1 MTRWTHVTLTF
12 AAVASLAACAGDA
25 DPYDSDATDSAIE
38 APDAATTTMNTTVD
52 EGFVENIMTSSTK
65 EIEVSQLAQ
74 QKAANPQVKA
84 FAQELVKD
92 HQEASQTLRQVAT
105 KQNVQ
110 VTPETETI
118 EDAREE
124 LTGLSGEEFD
134 RAYIDMMVEDHQ
146 AAVSTVE
153 DKATDNANPEV
164 QQWATRTLPTLRE
177 HLDRA
182 RQLQE
187 TIEE

>member
-1 MTRWTHVTLTF
+1 MRRLTHLALAF
-12 AAVASLAACAGDA
+12 AAAASVAACAGDA
-25 DPYDSDATDSAIE
+25 DPYENDALDGPDAIE
-38 APDAATTTMNTTVD
+38 APATTMNETFD
-52 EGFVENIMTSSTK
+52 RSFVEDRITSSSK

-74 QKAANPQVKA
+74 EKASNAQVKA
-84 FAQELVKD
+84 FAEQVAQD
-92 HQEASQTLRQVAT
+92 HQQASQSLRQVAT
-105 KQNVQ
+105 QQNVQ
-110 VTPETETI
+110 LMPDNETV

-124 LTGLSGEEFD
+124 LTDLSGAEFD

-146 AAVSTVE
+146 DAVSAVE
-153 DKATDNANPEV
+153 EKATDSAHPEI

-187 TIEE
+187 TLEE